1 MPAFNF
7 GRTVSQ
13 RFMPF
18 HQRARALD
26 FGAGVQKFKQDVATE
41 VVQAATPVVV
51 ESARIAAENT
61 VYNLFQVPQEARAS
75 VSGSGGFSFRGVS
88 LQYGQGIANIGGR
101 YVVTNE
107 AGRGG
112 STSAAKSILSSYN
125 KYKTTKQSVNRS
137 KSKGR
142 R

>member
-7 GRTVSQ
+7 GRSISQ
-13 RFMPF
+13 RFVPF
-18 HQRARALD
+18 HQRARAID
-26 FGAGVQKFKQDVATE
+26 FVGGFQTFKQNT
-41 VVQAATPVVV
+41 
-51 ESARIAAENT
+51 AAELVEAAKPAVIEAASSAALGA
-61 VYNLFQVPQEARAS
+61 VYGLFGVPYSPGAPSA
-75 VSGSGGFSFRGVS
+75 GGFSFKGVS

-125 KYKTTKQSVNRS
+125 KYKSTKQAVNRS
-137 KSKGR
+137 TSKKR